1 MSKVESKVEI
11 ASLGMFGLGPLA
23 LTPLALTPS
32 IFKVWVMLTMMVVYW
47 WLKLL
52 FEEYSDN

>member
-11 ASLGMFGLGPLA
+11 ASLGMFGLGPLG
-23 LTPLALTPS
+23 LTALTPS
-32 IFKVWVMLTMMVVYW
+32 IFKVWVMLMMMVVSW

-52 FEEYSDN
+52 FEERIDN